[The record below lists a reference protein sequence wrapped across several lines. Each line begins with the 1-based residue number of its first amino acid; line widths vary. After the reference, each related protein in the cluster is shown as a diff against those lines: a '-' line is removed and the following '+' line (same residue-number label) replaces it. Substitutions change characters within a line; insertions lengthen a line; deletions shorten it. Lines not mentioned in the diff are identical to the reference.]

1 MIVQFHSL
9 KMYPFGLVSRQIPS
23 ISKHGSAMVL
33 GVHHNAQ
40 TKERIRDRIWM
51 NFMGQGNLGGALS
64 GGSLPV
70 HTPKRTTIEPVMAA
84 PMIDQAIRLEASADS
99 PVTDE

>member
-1 MIVQFHSL
+1 
-9 KMYPFGLVSRQIPS
+9 
-23 ISKHGSAMVL
+23 
-33 GVHHNAQ
+33 
-40 TKERIRDRIWM
+40 M

-70 HTPKRTTIEPVMAA
+70 RTPKRMAIEPVIAA

-99 PVTDE
+99 PVTEE